1 MAGPQTLVGNLAVS
15 LSSISK
21 LGPRTIKAIVDE
33 SITANDPYS
42 IDMTQNVN
50 AGQIDGIQSV
60 YVDNRSNNAQLLITA
75 NDTGFTIAVPPATQ
89 GTYPILT
96 GAAQFTVTSG
106 GAGNGQAIL
115 FFCNFSLVY
124 FQWTG
129 SGSGTVIVSD
139 PVLDS
144 TVSGGKIN
152 VRDSVLDAIVS
163 GGRALTTPNIP
174 SGVPTSRSTATVGAA
189 STQLMAANAARQYI
203 LIQAPPADTLWL
215 NLLGGTASAGGADCF
230 ALAPGQKYESGNYC
244 DTAKITYFCAT
255 GAVQIS
261 ALEG

>member
-1 MAGPQTLVGNLAVS
+1 MAGPQSIVGNLAVS

-21 LGPRTIKAIVDE
+21 LGPRTIKVIVDE

-50 AGQIDGIQSV
+50 QGQIDGIQSV
-60 YVDNRSNNAQLLITA
+60 YVDNRQNNAQLLITA

-96 GAAQFTVTSG
+96 GAAQFSVTSG
-106 GAGNGQAIL
+106 GAGNGPATL

-124 FQWTG
+124 FQWSG

-152 VRDSVLDAIVS
+152 VRDSVLEAVVS
-163 GGRALTTPNIP
+163 SGRLLTTPNIP
-174 SGVPTSRSTATVGAA
+174 SGNPTSRSTATVGGA
-189 STQLMAANAARQYI
+189 STQLMAANASRQYI
-203 LIQAPPADTLWL
+203 LIQAPPSDALWI
-215 NLLGGTASAGGADCF
+215 NPIGGTASAGGADCF
-230 ALAPGQKYESGNYC
+230 QLAPGQKYESASYC
-244 DTAKITYFCAT
+244 WTGKISYFCAT